1 MIDFAPALANGLP
14 DLVSRSEPPAKWRC
28 KVCGHVQEYRQ
39 AGPGHPPK
47 MALVVSSPND
57 YTLRGYILPL
67 SIVQDMI
74 RRGHADLGVI
84 YRITGGQHYRVV
96 QVGMK
101 QVLEEVE
108 WTKRD

>member
-1 MIDFAPALANGLP
+1 
-14 DLVSRSEPPAKWRC
+14 
-28 KVCGHVQEYRQ
+28 
-39 AGPGHPPK
+39 

-84 YRITGGQHYRVV
+84 YRITGGQHYRVA
-96 QVGMK
+96 QVGTK